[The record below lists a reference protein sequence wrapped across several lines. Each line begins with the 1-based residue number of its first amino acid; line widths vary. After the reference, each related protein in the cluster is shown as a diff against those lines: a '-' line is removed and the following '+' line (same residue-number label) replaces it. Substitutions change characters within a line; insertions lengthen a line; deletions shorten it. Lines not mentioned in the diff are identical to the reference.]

1 MDDNGL
7 AAFLRA
13 NDIAA
18 EVLRLAEHTPTV
30 EDAAR
35 VMGTTVD
42 GIVKSV
48 LFVQDTSGELAERGV
63 LVIANG
69 LHRVD
74 YRRVADCLGVSRRR
88 LKLADAETVLAL
100 TGQPVGG
107 VAPFGHPQPL
117 RTFIDRR
124 VLDQPQVYAGGGAL
138 DALMRITPDEI
149 IRVTGAE
156 LVDVIQTKDERRTTN
171 ESQNEA

>member
-1 MDDNGL
+1 VDTIPL
-7 AAFLRA
+7 ADYLREH
-13 NDIAA
+13 NIAA
-18 EVLRLAEHTPTV
+18 ELLRLSEHTPTV

-35 VMGTTVD
+35 VMGTSVD

-48 LFVQDTSGELAERGV
+48 LFIQDVPGEPAERAV

-88 LKLADAETVLAL
+88 LKLADAELVLAV

-107 VAPFGHPQPL
+107 VAPFGHPRPL

-124 VLDQPQVYAGGGAL
+124 VLDQPEVYAGGGAL
-138 DALMRITPDEI
+138 DALLRLTPAEI
-149 IRVTGAE
+149 VRVTGAVT
-156 LVDVIQTKDERRTTN
+156 VDVVRVE
-171 ESQNEA
+171 EEANG

>member
-1 MDDNGL
+1 METISL
-7 AAFLRA
+7 ETFLQ
-13 NDIAA
+13 DHHIAA
-18 EVLRLAEHTPTV
+18 ELLRLSEHTPTV

-48 LFVQDTSGELAERGV
+48 LFVQDTAEGTPADRAV
-63 LVIANG
+63 LVVANG

-74 YRRVADCLGVSRRR
+74 YRRVADCLGISRRR

-124 VLDQPQVYAGGGAL
+124 VLEQPQVYAGGGAL
-138 DALMRITPDEI
+138 DALMRLTPAEI
-149 IRVTGAE
+149 VRVTGAVT
-156 LVDVIQTKDERRTTN
+156 VDVVKEDDTVKG
-171 ESQNEA
+171 

>member
-1 MDDNGL
+1 MDANPLVDY
-7 AAFLRA
+7 LREH
-13 NDIAA
+13 NIAA
-18 EVLRLAEHTPTV
+18 ELLRLNEHTPTV

-35 VMGTTVD
+35 VMGTSVD

-48 LFVQDTSGELAERGV
+48 LFVQDVPGEPAERAV
-63 LVIANG
+63 LIIANG

-88 LKLADAETVLAL
+88 LKLADAVAVLAL

-107 VAPFGHPQPL
+107 VAPFGHPRPL

-124 VLDQPQVYAGGGAL
+124 VLDQAEVYAGGGAL
-138 DALMRITPDEI
+138 DALLRLTPAEI
-149 IRVTGAE
+149 VRVTGA
-156 LVDVIQTKDERRTTN
+156 LTVDVVK
-171 ESQNEA
+171 EASGLTEG

>member
-1 MDDNGL
+1 MPNNGL
-7 AAFLRA
+7 AAFMRA
-13 NDIAA
+13 HHVEA

-48 LFVQDTSGELAERGV
+48 LFVHDVPGELAERGV

-74 YRRVADCLGVSRRR
+74 YRRVADCLGLSRRR

-138 DALMRITPDEI
+138 DALIRITPAEI
-149 IRVTGAE
+149 VRVTGAE
-156 LVDVIQTKDERRTTN
+156 TVDVVKVDEQV
-171 ESQNEA
+171 SG